1 MIYKFKSPATADLL
15 MMGPQGDQLLR
26 LLGREPAAQ
35 GIFEASALPTLAQT
49 LKAAIE
55 AEEARQAAAEA
66 AAVLRADAVL
76 GSALAGDGAGAA
88 DDGDTMSPGL
98 NAVALRQ
105 RAWPLL
111 EMFKRASEAGK
122 PVVWGI

>member
-35 GIFEASALPTLAQT
+35 GIFEAAALPGLVQT
-49 LKAAIE
+49 LKAAID
-55 AEEARQAAAEA
+55 AEEARLAAAA
-66 AAVLRADAVL
+66 AARAE
-76 GSALAGDGAGAA
+76 GLAGAGLAGEGAGAE
-88 DDGDTMSPGL
+88 DEGDTMAAGL

-122 PVVWGI
+122 PVVWGA

>member
-1 MIYKFKSPATADLL
+1 MIYKFKSPATADLM

-35 GIFEASALPTLAQT
+35 GIFEAAALPGLVLA
-49 LKAAIE
+49 LKAAID
-55 AEEARQAAAEA
+55 AEEARLAAAA
-66 AAVLRADAVL
+66 AAVDTAPR
-76 GSALAGDGAGAA
+76 AGDCGA
-88 DDGDTMSPGL
+88 DPDEGDTMAAGL

-122 PVVWGI
+122 PVVWGA